1 MKKLLLVALSLLG
14 LTCLVSSAMAQSPTA
29 PPGIQEISLE
39 TAKAKI
45 RAKETFYL
53 FVGRPDNLDS
63 QQALPQLEAV
73 QDSSPQPI
81 YFLNTKG
88 INSRAYKAFAKK
100 YQIKSPA
107 YLAKF
112 SNRQQ
117 VAVYANDWTQG
128 IEDLTAFIQSP

>member
-45 RAKETFYL
+45 RTKETFYL

-88 INSRAYKAFAKK
+88 INSRAYKAFGKK

-117 VAVYANDWTQG
+117 VAVYANDWTKG
-128 IEDLTAFIQSP
+128 IENLTAFIQSP